1 MKKVFN
7 ISCIC
12 IAIIILISSLMTGC
26 SSKSNKINT
35 EQSSAS
41 YVENEDFQYFIDS
54 SSAIAKADNGYY
66 FLNSLKLY
74 FFDTATKEAYI
85 VCNKPNCEH
94 TSSKCTAFF
103 PAFNYYPFQL
113 SYFNNKLYV
122 LGWEEEGSNM
132 RHNYIYEVSLD
143 NFKRKKS
150 TYLFDGTDTSSVSF
164 IIHRGYIYYLKGGGA
179 NIKETTA
186 CLFRKKIGSKSKKD
200 KAEVIYK
207 FSGIGAELSNIK
219 ASGNNLIL
227 MNSSFSDTDGNGYKT
242 YSLNSNYAL
251 PPFAAFFVKAS
262 SPTEL
267 KISSNSTPTKAI
279 NIIPTNFPMSK
290 SITEPHPDKQSTEI
304 ELPNTE
310 NFRFFIKDGQLHL
323 QNIPEA
329 GYIKVFNM
337 MGHCMFQK
345 RIRQGSLVVP
355 FTNLSGMYILQIHS
369 ANYQKHYK
377 VVLP

>member
-164 IIHRGYIYYLKGGGA
+164 IIHRGYI
-179 NIKETTA
+179 
-186 CLFRKKIGSKSKKD
+186 
-200 KAEVIYK
+200 
-207 FSGIGAELSNIK
+207 
-219 ASGNNLIL
+219 
-227 MNSSFSDTDGNGYKT
+227 
-242 YSLNSNYAL
+242 
-251 PPFAAFFVKAS
+251 
-262 SPTEL
+262 
-267 KISSNSTPTKAI
+267 
-279 NIIPTNFPMSK
+279 
-290 SITEPHPDKQSTEI
+290 
-304 ELPNTE
+304 
-310 NFRFFIKDGQLHL
+310 
-323 QNIPEA
+323 
-329 GYIKVFNM
+329 
-337 MGHCMFQK
+337 
-345 RIRQGSLVVP
+345 
-355 FTNLSGMYILQIHS
+355 
-369 ANYQKHYK
+369 
-377 VVLP
+377 

>member
-1 MKKVFN
+1 MNKVFN

-164 IIHRGYIYYLKGGGA
+164 IIHRGYIYYLKGVGA

-186 CLFRKKIGSKSKKD
+186 CLFRKKNRQQ
-200 KAEVIYK
+200 KA
-207 FSGIGAELSNIK
+207 
-219 ASGNNLIL
+219 
-227 MNSSFSDTDGNGYKT
+227 
-242 YSLNSNYAL
+242 
-251 PPFAAFFVKAS
+251 
-262 SPTEL
+262 
-267 KISSNSTPTKAI
+267 
-279 NIIPTNFPMSK
+279 
-290 SITEPHPDKQSTEI
+290 
-304 ELPNTE
+304 
-310 NFRFFIKDGQLHL
+310 
-323 QNIPEA
+323 
-329 GYIKVFNM
+329 
-337 MGHCMFQK
+337 K
-345 RIRQGSLVVP
+345 RIKQKLSINLAESVLSLV
-355 FTNLSGMYILQIHS
+355 ILKQAATI
-369 ANYQKHYK
+369 
-377 VVLP
+377 

>member
-164 IIHRGYIYYLKGGGA
+164 IIHRVFITSKAVALTLK
-179 NIKETTA
+179 KQRRA
-186 CLFRKKIGSKSKKD
+186 CSEKKSAA
-200 KAEVIYK
+200 KA
-207 FSGIGAELSNIK
+207 
-219 ASGNNLIL
+219 
-227 MNSSFSDTDGNGYKT
+227 
-242 YSLNSNYAL
+242 
-251 PPFAAFFVKAS
+251 
-262 SPTEL
+262 
-267 KISSNSTPTKAI
+267 
-279 NIIPTNFPMSK
+279 
-290 SITEPHPDKQSTEI
+290 
-304 ELPNTE
+304 
-310 NFRFFIKDGQLHL
+310 
-323 QNIPEA
+323 
-329 GYIKVFNM
+329 
-337 MGHCMFQK
+337 K
-345 RIRQGSLVVP
+345 RIKQKLSINLAESVLSLA
-355 FTNLSGMYILQIHS
+355 ILKQAATI
-369 ANYQKHYK
+369 
-377 VVLP
+377 